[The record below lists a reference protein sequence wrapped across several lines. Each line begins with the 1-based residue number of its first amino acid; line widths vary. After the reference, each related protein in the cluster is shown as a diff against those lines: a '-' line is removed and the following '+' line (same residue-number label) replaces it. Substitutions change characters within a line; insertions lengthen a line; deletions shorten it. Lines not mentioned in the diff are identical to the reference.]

1 MIAHNHN
8 SKLFCLQVKEKK
20 FKFFPRQEACCLE
33 DEDDP
38 VGQKLEFMHAEMT
51 RLLQRFRN
59 KDASKLANAKKAER
73 KIWEENVLKRQQS
86 LWED

>member
-8 SKLFCLQVKEKK
+8 YSKLCCLQVKEKK
-20 FKFFPRQEACCLE
+20 VKFFPRQEACCLE

-86 LWED
+86 V